1 MIALSIDLQRACLVK
16 ELGWDAGYLY
26 FVLYFVGSV
35 LRQTVHK
42 PVGLWSCSV
51 ILVGRPHLSTKPAAS
66 VTQFCKLWMQLF
78 VLDLFFTYFVV
89 YNVLVLWGMKEGE
102 VWRKVTCSLLMLCGS
117 SSVGWSLVVLLY

>member
-26 FVLYFVGSV
+26 FILYFVGSL

-51 ILVGRPHLSTKPAAS
+51 ILAGRPHLSTKLLPLLRSS
-66 VTQFCKLWMQLF
+66 VNYECSCLS
-78 VLDLFFTYFVV
+78 LDLFFTYFVV
-89 YNVLVLWGMKEGE
+89 YDVLVLWGMKEGE
-102 VWRKVTCSLLMLCGS
+102 VWRKVTYSLLMLCGS
-117 SSVGWSLVVLLY
+117 SSVG